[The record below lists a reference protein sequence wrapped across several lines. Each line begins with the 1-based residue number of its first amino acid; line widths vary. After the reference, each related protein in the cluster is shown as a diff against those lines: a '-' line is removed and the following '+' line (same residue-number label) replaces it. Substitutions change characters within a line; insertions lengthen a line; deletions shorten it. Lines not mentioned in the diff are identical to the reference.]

1 MFVTILNDTEETS
14 RMNKFVYEFPCN
26 DKSSYYDIDNES
38 LREEDKLFLGNTNL
52 NVNRDTL
59 LQYDSSFQELLK
71 LIGESESETMNP
83 KTKFVIGTYADS
95 IECFLSHT
103 NTMKSVDNISYLQ
116 VYVEASNDDSDDD
129 SDAESSPTSLSA
141 KVCPDSDSAIL
152 YLISYDMIIM
162 LKAYN
167 SQRKFTLPLKHQVDI
182 IHKLQKPRRGQSFYD
197 SMELTL
203 PKKKTLSSTQLVQ
216 LIKQYVN
223 DDGFVYWIPNEGNGG
238 DAFIAL
244 GTIHFFKAHNIK
256 YRIIKDFTSIKDG
269 NKLVYSGGGNLVLKY
284 IECETVLKQFS
295 EKHKILILPHTVDK
309 IDLLKGLSSNVTI
322 IARDMT
328 SYYICKKH
336 FKHETYLH
344 RDMAFYLEINK
355 TRFKYQFNEKRIRI
369 MNCFRNDV
377 ERTITKVDKN
387 IDLPQYINY
396 DRYMTNESLV
406 EKTVVDILEVFYKY
420 EMVNTNRL
428 HMCIACHLLGGIKV
442 NFFNNSYW
450 KNREVY
456 KYSPLMENRLISF
469 NGLK

>member
-1 MFVTILNDTEETS
+1 MFVTIVNDAEETS
-14 RMNKFVYEFPCN
+14 RTNKIIYEFPCN
-26 DKSSYYDIDNES
+26 TTYSYYDIENES
-38 LREEDKLFLGNTNL
+38 LREEDQLFLGDRTIKL
-52 NVNRDTL
+52 DKDTL

-71 LIGESESETMNP
+71 LIDGDDYNISDSGNK
-83 KTKFVIGTYADS
+83 KTKFLIGTYADDVES
-95 IECFLSHT
+95 FLSYM

-116 VYVEASNDDSDDD
+116 SYKAGCSTEPPYEAGCST
-129 SDAESSPTSLSA
+129 EPPYE
-141 KVCPDSDSAIL
+141 KGIL
-152 YLISYDMIIM
+152 YLISYDMILM

-182 IHKLQKPRRGQSFYD
+182 IHKLHKPRRGYSFYD
-197 SMELTL
+197 STELTL
-203 PKKKTLSSTQLVQ
+203 PEKKTLSVTQLVK

-223 DDGFVYWIPNEGNGG
+223 EDGFVYWIPNEGNGG

-244 GTIHFFKAHNIK
+244 GTIHFFKVHNIK
-256 YRIIKDFTSIKDG
+256 YRIVKERSSIKEG
-269 NKLVYSGGGNLVLKY
+269 QKLVYSGGGNLVFNY
-284 IECETVLKQFS
+284 PQCETVLNAFS
-295 EKHKILILPHTVDK
+295 EKHKMLILPHTVDK
-309 IDLLKGLSSNVTI
+309 VDLLKGLSSNVTI

-336 FKHETYLH
+336 FKHDTYLH
-344 RDMAFYLEINK
+344 RDMAFYLEIPK
-355 TRFKYQFNEKRIRI
+355 TRFKYQFNEKRIKI

-396 DRYMTNESLV
+396 DRYMRNESLI
-406 EKTVVDILEVFYKY
+406 EKTVVDILDVLYKY
-420 EMVNTNRL
+420 EIVHTNRL